1 MENVIYDIYTRV
13 NSKLQPNSNKTL
25 DAMTVASDIMNEPLS
40 NTEIT
45 KIKEF
50 SKKLE
55 PQYSLN
61 SNQYMRKKPLLL
73 FGELLAG

>member
-13 NSKLQPNSNKTL
+13 NSKLQPNSNETL

-55 PQYSLN
+55 P
-61 SNQYMRKKPLLL
+61 
-73 FGELLAG
+73 